1 MVDVNRLSI
10 NFSKTNFMST
20 KSPKKKD
27 DQVNID
33 IEIVYGTIY
42 ALQRKYLGVLLD
54 ETMFFKHHVSYMCR
68 RITRNNGIKSKLRR
82 YLSSIYS
89 YIFCAILTWRSAYKA
104 HNDKIQTK

>member
-10 NFSKTNFMST
+10 NFSKANFMSI

-33 IEIVYGTIY
+33 IEIVYDTIY

-54 ETMFFKHHVSYMCR
+54 ETMFLNTLFHTCVKV
-68 RITRNNGIKSKLRR
+68 TGNNVFKSKLRR
-82 YLSSIYS
+82 YLILPQVKQIY
-89 YIFCAILTWRSAYKA
+89 YMAQYTHIFSMQY
-104 HNDKIQTK
+104 

>member
-20 KSPKKKD
+20 KSSKKKD

-82 YLSSIYS
+82 YLILPQVKQIY
-89 YIFCAILTWRSAYKA
+89 YIAQYTHIFSVQY
-104 HNDKIQTK
+104 